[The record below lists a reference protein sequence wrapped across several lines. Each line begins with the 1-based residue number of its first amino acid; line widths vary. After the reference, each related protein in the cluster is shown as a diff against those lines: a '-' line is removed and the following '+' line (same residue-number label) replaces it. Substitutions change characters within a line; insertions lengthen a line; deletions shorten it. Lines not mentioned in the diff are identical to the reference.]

1 MKKVSVKSV
10 KVVLIGMVIFTLGTL
25 ELINLFFGGQNL
37 SNGLEYQTM
46 QGLKAASLTYKQ
58 VLNITEHNANVD
70 NSTLEKELHDST
82 GYEYTFFLGNKVER
96 TTIEGGEGGVIE
108 GEIADAVLSEYQ
120 TYTDA
125 NTEINGVDYM
135 VVYQPLIYNDVCYGM
150 AFVGMPRTTL
160 LSYINSMMLKTLITG
175 LVAMAIV
182 ISIAIYAAVKL
193 SNAIKANVEAI
204 NQLSTGDLS
213 VRINE
218 KIVRRRDE
226 LGQTA
231 RAIISLADKL
241 GDVIGSAKNSSSEL
255 DTSAEYL
262 STTAEAISM
271 TAENVT
277 SAVDNVAYGASN
289 QADSLQDAVASVE
302 EINDA
307 IQNITDNTNHMNKI
321 AGYMQDNSQTSSA
334 ALQELQAST
343 EETINAIEDIV
354 TKIDKTNKAVE
365 SVVEAVAI
373 IDSIAA
379 QTNLLSLNASI
390 EAARA
395 GDAGRGFAVVANEI
409 RDLAEQSATAAKNIE
424 EIMGVLSADSQATMT
439 NAGQVQVSVEKQGE
453 VLNRTIDVV
462 NAMIGNIDESL
473 VVTKK
478 IVESV
483 DQSDK
488 ATKVFADTI
497 NSLSAISQENAAS
510 TEETRASMLELAETV
525 SKLSEKANNLNDIS
539 KILEREMSYF
549 NEKQSA

>member
-108 GEIADAVLSEYQ
+108 GEIADAVLSNYQ

-150 AFVGMPRTTL
+150 AFVGMPKTTL

-255 DTSAEYL
+255 DMSAEYL
-262 STTAEAISM
+262 SATAETISL
-271 TAENVT
+271 TADNVT

-289 QADSLQDAVASVE
+289 QAESLQDAVASVE

-462 NAMIGNIDESL
+462 NTMIGNIDESL

-525 SKLSEKANNLNDIS
+525 GKLSEKANNLNDIS